1 MGGRGRLEVSTL
13 PGVGRGVRGW
23 ADHSAKR
30 RKPSLLEPKKSLSAR
45 GFAALG
51 GDALNWRQTNVFWVL
66 RD

>member
-1 MGGRGRLEVSTL
+1 MGGRGRLEVSTW

-30 RKPSLLEPKKSLSAR
+30 RKPSLLEPKKSLSAH

-51 GDALNWRQTNVFWVL
+51 GEAFDWRQTNFCGFL

>member
-13 PGVGRGVRGW
+13 PGVGRGALGW
-23 ADHSAKR
+23 DDHSAKR
-30 RKPSLLEPKKSLSAR
+30 RKPSLLEPKNSLSAH

-51 GDALNWRQTNVFWVL
+51 GDALNWRQTNAFWVL